1 MESSIPPLHR
11 KDESNM
17 KLYVTRHGE
26 TEWNALEKISGITD
40 IALAP
45 EGIAQAKALAEE
57 CAAAGDIDRIIASP
71 MHRAQM
77 TAGIVAERLGLPEQ
91 TDERLRE
98 WDYGSF
104 EGQPRQT
111 PGFAAAKAAWGC
123 KMPGG
128 GESVFQIVQRTY
140 NVIDDVKRLYPGEN
154 VLLVCHGGICRV
166 IDSYFHDMTL
176 ERFMGFFMG
185 NCELRTYELEP

>member
-1 MESSIPPLHR
+1 
-11 KDESNM
+11 M

-45 EGIAQAKALAEE
+45 AGIAQAQELAER
-57 CAAAGDIDRIIASP
+57 CAAAGDIQRIIASP
-71 MHRAQM
+71 MQRAQA
-77 TAGIVAERLGLPEQ
+77 TAGFVAERLELPVQ

-98 WDYGSF
+98 WNYGSF
-104 EGQPRQT
+104 EGQPRWT
-111 PGFAAAKAAWGC
+111 PGFPEAKAAWGC
-123 KMPGG
+123 KMPDG
-128 GESVFQIVQRTY
+128 GESVFQLVQRTY
-140 NVIDDVKRLYPGEN
+140 NVIDDVKRLYPDEN

-166 IDSYFHDMTL
+166 IDSYFTDMTV

-185 NCELRTYELEP
+185 NCELRVYDL

>member
-1 MESSIPPLHR
+1 
-11 KDESNM
+11 M

-26 TEWNALEKISGITD
+26 TEWNAADRVSGITD

-45 EGIAQAKALAEE
+45 AGLQQAEQLAEQ

-71 MHRAQM
+71 MQRAQM
-77 TAGIVAERLGLPEQ
+77 TAQAVSRRIGIPVQ

-98 WDYGSF
+98 WNYGTF
-104 EGQPRQT
+104 EGQSRLT
-111 PGFAAAKAAWGC
+111 PGFSEAKAAWGC

-128 GESVFQIVQRTY
+128 ESVFQIVQRAY
-140 NVIDDVKRLYPGEN
+140 NVIDDVKTLYPEEN
-154 VLLVCHGGICRV
+154 ILLVCHGGICRV

-176 ERFMGFFMG
+176 DRFMHFFMG
-185 NCELRTYELEP
+185 NCELRVYEL

>member
-1 MESSIPPLHR
+1 
-11 KDESNM
+11 M

-26 TEWNALEKISGITD
+26 TEWNALDKISGITD

-45 EGIAQAKALAEE
+45 AGLAQVQALAEQ
-57 CAAAGDIDRIIASP
+57 CAQAGDIDRIIASP
-71 MHRAQM
+71 MLRAQI
-77 TAGIVAERLGLPEQ
+77 TAGVVAERLGLPVQ

-98 WDYGSF
+98 WNYGTF
-104 EGQPRQT
+104 EGKPRQT
-111 PGFAAAKAAWGC
+111 PGFSEAKAAWGC

-128 GESVFQIVQRTY
+128 ESVFQIVQRAY

-166 IDSYFHDMTL
+166 IDSYFRDMTL

-185 NCELRTYELEP
+185 NCELRVYDLD

>member
-1 MESSIPPLHR
+1 
-11 KDESNM
+11 M

-26 TEWNALEKISGITD
+26 TEWNALERVSGITD

-45 EGIAQAKALAEE
+45 EGIAQAKVLAEE

-77 TAGIVAERLGLPEQ
+77 TAGIVAERLGLSVQ

-98 WDYGSF
+98 WDYGAF
-104 EGQPRQT
+104 EGQSRHT
-111 PGFAAAKAAWGC
+111 PGFYEAKAAWGC

-140 NVIDDVKRLYPGEN
+140 NVIDDVKRLYPDEN

-185 NCELRTYELEP
+185 NCELRVYALEL

>member
-1 MESSIPPLHR
+1 
-11 KDESNM
+11 M

-26 TEWNALEKISGITD
+26 TEWNAAERVSGITD

-45 EGIAQAKALAEE
+45 EGLRQAEALAER
-57 CAAAGDIDRIIASP
+57 CAEAGDIDRIIASP
-71 MHRAQM
+71 MQRAQM
-77 TAGIVAERLGLPEQ
+77 TAEAVSRRIGIPVQ

-98 WDYGSF
+98 WNYGDF
-104 EGQPRQT
+104 EGKSRKT
-111 PGFAAAKAAWGC
+111 PGFSEAKAAWGC
-123 KMPGG
+123 KMPG

-140 NVIDDVKRLYPGEN
+140 NVIDDVKAQYPDEN

-176 ERFMGFFMG
+176 DRFMHFFMG
-185 NCELRTYELEP
+185 NCELRVYEL

>member
-1 MESSIPPLHR
+1 
-11 KDESNM
+11 M
-17 KLYVTRHGE
+17 KLYVTRHGL
-26 TEWNALEKISGITD
+26 TEWNAADRISGITD

-45 EGIAQAKALAEE
+45 EGLEMAQQLAEN
-57 CAAAGDIDRIIASP
+57 CVGRGITRIIASP
-71 MHRAQM
+71 MHRAQQ
-77 TAGIVAERLGLPEQ
+77 TAAAVSARIGIPVQ

-104 EGQPRQT
+104 EGQPRTT
-111 PGFAAAKAAWGC
+111 PGFPEAKAAWGC

-140 NVIDDVKRLYPGEN
+140 NVLDDVRRLYPEDT
-154 VLLVCHGGICRV
+154 VLIVCHGGICRV

-176 ERFMGFFMG
+176 DRFMHFFMG
-185 NCELRTYELEP
+185 NCELREYEL

>member
-1 MESSIPPLHR
+1 
-11 KDESNM
+11 M

-26 TEWNALEKISGITD
+26 TEWNARDAISGVTD

-45 EGIAQAKALAEE
+45 AGLEQAQALAEE
-57 CAAAGDIDRIIASP
+57 CAKAGDISRIIASP
-71 MHRAQM
+71 MQRAQM
-77 TAGIVAERLGLPEQ
+77 TAGIVAGRLGLTVQ

-104 EGQPRQT
+104 EGKHRDI
-111 PGFAAAKAAWGC
+111 PGFREAKAAWGC

-128 GESVFQIVQRTY
+128 GESVFQIVQRSY
-140 NVIDDVKRLYPGEN
+140 NVIDDVKRLYPDEN

-166 IDSYFHDMTL
+166 IDSYFHDMTV

-185 NCELRTYELEP
+185 NCELRVYEM